1 MTVQGRNE
9 AAERL
14 LRELGISD
22 RWSLLRV
29 VDEALAAERRATVER
44 IRQRVNGLEVAEAH
58 FGTIVGTFNNI
69 RHILD
74 EEAAR

>member
-1 MTVQGRNE
+1 MTDGK

-14 LRELGISD
+14 RSQLTD
-22 RWSLLRV
+22 A
-29 VDEALAAERRATVER
+29 DPER
-44 IRQRVNGLEVAEAH
+44 IRTRVNGLEVAEAH